1 MSANVKSLFI
11 GAGMLIVG
19 LVLWFTTEGVETPV
33 ITLTKVGL
41 VLAILGAAELVITG
55 GWMLFG
61 SKSKEKDQVDDK

>member
-19 LVLWFTTEGVETPV
+19 LVLWLTTEGVETPV
-33 ITLTKVGL
+33 VTLTKVGL

-61 SKSKEKDQVDDK
+61 SKDKEKDQVEGN